1 LITTLR
7 TYIPQALARQA
18 RPTPE
23 RQTDGRALA
32 LALAFPGASDIE
44 AAVEGRVALEIDGA
58 LTDAVTCTGAGATHT
73 EAGNQGERLLNVL
86 AL

>member
-23 RQTDGRALA
+23 RQTDGRA

-58 LTDAVTCTGAGATHT
+58 LTDAVTCTGTGATHT